1 MRNPIVV
8 GNWKMNM
15 SIDAGLKLASS
26 MIPGLDVIQGVEK
39 VICPPFVGLGS
50 IGDML
55 SGTSV
60 SVGAQNMHYEEDGAF
75 TGEIS
80 PAMLSPICKFVIVGH
95 SERRQLFGE
104 TDDLVNHKV
113 LAARKVGMK
122 PIVCVGEQLNDRN
135 KDKAKEVVGEQLIN
149 GLGNSVTEPILVAY
163 EPVWAIGT
171 NKTPS
176 LEEIENVHSYIKD
189 IFKKKYSTENICVI
203 YGGSVNLK
211 NSKAIF
217 SAKNVDG
224 GLIGGASLKANE
236 FRKIYDNL
244 N

>member
-1 MRNPIVV
+1 M
-8 GNWKMNM
+8 
-15 SIDAGLKLASS
+15 AFSS
-26 MIPGLDVIQGVEK
+26 WDWCLYFQ
-39 VICPPFVGLGS
+39 
-50 IGDML
+50 L
-55 SGTSV
+55 SGIF
-60 SVGAQNMHYEEDGAF
+60 N
-75 TGEIS
+75 
-80 PAMLSPICKFVIVGH
+80 
-95 SERRQLFGE
+95 
-104 TDDLVNHKV
+104 NKV
-113 LAARKVGMK
+113 DFKN
-122 PIVCVGEQLNDRN
+122 I
-135 KDKAKEVVGEQLIN
+135 I
-149 GLGNSVTEPILVAY
+149 IAY